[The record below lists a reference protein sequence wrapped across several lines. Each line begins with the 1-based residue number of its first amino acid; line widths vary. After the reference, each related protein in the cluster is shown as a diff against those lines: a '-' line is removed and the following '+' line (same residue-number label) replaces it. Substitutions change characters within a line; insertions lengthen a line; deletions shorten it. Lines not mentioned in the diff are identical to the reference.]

1 MFILTNMEEQE
12 IIKEKSLLEKIAPVI
27 LIVFVIIIGYFGL
40 SKLNIGGTAVTTSQ
54 SSQNNVSVT
63 VDVDFL
69 NSATFTS
76 LVFIPD
82 SSVFDEA
89 TGIVPSGRDDPFA
102 PVN

>member
-12 IIKEKSLLEKIAPVI
+12 IIKEKKPLEKIAPVI
-27 LIVFVIIIGYFGL
+27 LIVLVIIIGYFGL
-40 SKLNIGGTAVTTSQ
+40 SKFNIGGITTTVP
-54 SSQNNVSVT
+54 SSENNVSVA
-63 VDVDFL
+63 VDIDFL